1 MELTE
6 NIFHAQDNITLAG
19 ESAGG
24 VYVHAH
30 TIVGTPVQRAILQ
43 SGSLFLSPPMQL
55 KSGKVMI
62 DGLSKRVQQKE
73 GCSLEEA
80 PTESLLRHMHE
91 SGVSSLWLQAADGL
105 EGWQKK
111 KEQIESLMV
120 GDCEYDVR
128 MPEKSS
134 SSYLFLCLI

>member
-1 MELTE
+1 MQ
-6 NIFHAQDNITLAG
+6 NNITMAG

-30 TIVGTPVQRAILQ
+30 AIVGTPVQRAIIQ

-55 KSGKVMI
+55 KGGKALV
-62 DGLSKRVQQKE
+62 DALSKKVQQKD
-73 GCSLEEA
+73 GCALEEV
-80 PTESLLRHMHE
+80 PVESLLRRME
-91 SGVSSLWLQAADGL
+91 EGGISSVSLQASDGL

-111 KEQIESLMV
+111 KEQIDALMV

-128 MPEKSS
+128 MPEMLGSRPPT
-134 SSYLFLCLI
+134 LFIHVWLP